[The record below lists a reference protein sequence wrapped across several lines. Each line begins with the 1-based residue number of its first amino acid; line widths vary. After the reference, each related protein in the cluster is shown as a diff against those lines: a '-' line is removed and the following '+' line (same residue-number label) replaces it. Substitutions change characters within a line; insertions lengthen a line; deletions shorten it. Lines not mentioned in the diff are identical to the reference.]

1 MTHPVKDDVHK
12 CGVVSSLTL
21 GINNHQKMTTE
32 STESTVS
39 CDVCLQNIIFSKLR
53 DHINLHTRRKLQPR
67 KVQCS
72 ICGKLFG
79 NSNHCELH
87 EDTHFLYDYT
97 CDYCDKSFKKAKIHS
112 VISHTCV
119 VTSKA
124 RKLYRDRLR
133 KQERQKRATQ
143 VHNPDSNQVN
153 PSGNTEP
160 LTTTETTHPSSTNE
174 TPSNTERETELL
186 KEGQPI
192 EGGAF
197 SHIDI
202 DALDIST
209 HLAPPWDN
217 PSTHLWSLFGK

>member
-1 MTHPVKDDVHK
+1 
-12 CGVVSSLTL
+12 
-21 GINNHQKMTTE
+21 MTTE

-53 DHINLHTRRKLQPR
+53 DHINLHTSQLRNFSPEKFNALYAAS
-67 KVQCS
+67 CS
-72 ICGKLFG
+72 ETAITASYMRTHVSIKPIRLFG
-79 NSNHCELH
+79 EITII
-87 EDTHFLYDYT
+87 DFLYDYT